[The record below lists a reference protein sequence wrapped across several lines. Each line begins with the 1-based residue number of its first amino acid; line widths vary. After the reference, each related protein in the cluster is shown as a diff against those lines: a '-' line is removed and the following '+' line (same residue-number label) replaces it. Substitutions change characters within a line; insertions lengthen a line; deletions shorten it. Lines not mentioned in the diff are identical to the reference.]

1 MKTKIISCCAGLVFL
16 LAGCETSSFYYVMN
30 VSNNFEYTVN
40 HTGRFTENYEVLA
53 SEVNSDLDLPDDA
66 IVRGVFIEA
75 LSVRTETLSEN
86 EADGI
91 KLDGWIM
98 TNETVQFLDEF
109 LMPVEP
115 GQSDFIRL
123 GNLVTDGILKIQESF
138 EGFILDGNPSSV
150 GFRLEGDSD
159 PNPGETIDMNI
170 LIEVTLS
177 VSYELES
184 EVPWFMKGG

>member
-1 MKTKIISCCAGLVFL
+1 MKTKIIIWCAGLVFL
-16 LAGCETSSFYYVMN
+16 LAGCETSTFYYVAN
-30 VSNNFEYTVN
+30 VSRTLDYTVN
-40 HTGRFTENYEVLA
+40 HTGRFTESYEVSA
-53 SEVNSDLDLPDDA
+53 SEINADLDLPDDA

-75 LSVRTETLSEN
+75 LAVSTETLSEN
-86 EADGI
+86 EADDI
-91 KLDGWIM
+91 SLDGWIM

-109 LMPVEP
+109 VMPVEP

-138 EGFILDGNPSSV
+138 EGFIEEGNPSSV
-150 GFRLEGDSD
+150 SFRLEGDSYPD
-159 PNPGETIDMNI
+159 SGETVNMNI
-170 LIEVTLS
+170 LIEITLS